1 MTPSA
6 LLAIVED
13 EEKELRDIG
22 WDGVSFVIHGMAL
35 YSRTADWLNVA
46 LLWGRHDHNSH
57 HHPQHHHDNVQPK
70 AEPYHVAQLRD
81 GDAEYSLSL
90 ADVSIVGTPHT
101 YPRIECRHP
110 GSKDYR
116 QVLPDLRQV
125 ARGAPLQVAKPDAHG
140 PFQSVVRL
148 RNAWMIVAGPMD
160 ASFNDTM
167 FEFRPPGSSGLQPTF
182 VTDIVKVRVQRPE
195 AMGLPERVRL
205 SSGRA
210 FAIHNDFNGKKDTL
224 SPDDPLLKHSA
235 LYQAA
240 LNPPPSKPSYLALAT
255 AAGGQGTDQLPV
267 RNWTDPICEQE
278 RFGDLL

>member
-1 MTPSA
+1 MIPSA

-46 LLWGRHDHNSH
+46 LLWGRHAHNGH
-57 HHPQHHHDNVQPK
+57 QHPQHHHDNVKPE
-70 AEPYHVAQLRD
+70 ADPYHVAQLRD

-90 ADVSIVGTPHT
+90 ADVSIAGTPHT

-125 ARGAPLQVAKPDAHG
+125 ARGAPMQVAKPDAHG

-148 RNAWMIVAGPMD
+148 RNPWMIVAGPLD

-167 FEFRPPGSSGLQPTF
+167 FEFRPQGPSGQQPTF

-195 AMGLPERVRL
+195 AMGLPDGVRL
-205 SSGRA
+205 TSGRA
-210 FAIHNDFNGKKDTL
+210 FAIHNDFNGKKAAL
-224 SPDDPLLKHSA
+224 SPENPILHHSA

-240 LNPPPSKPSYLALAT
+240 LNPPPSPPHSLALAAG
-255 AAGGQGTDQLPV
+255 AAGPEPGAATL

-278 RFGDLL
+278 RFGEL